1 MRTFIAIE
9 LEEETKAQLAE
20 VQAEAEKLCRRG
32 NYTPQENFH
41 LTLHFLGEVQEED
54 LDYLHE
60 AIYET
65 ARRNRPFTMTIDKIG
80 FFPRGN
86 KGILWAGIERSNH
99 LQRLFS
105 TLEKSLEQQGFAR
118 ERKGLSPHITLG
130 REVEPQ
136 RNFTDVQRGVRVE
149 SMRVSV
155 RSISLMES
163 VRRGARL
170 MYVPYKT
177 LYNRF
182 VRWSRMG
189 VFNKIFAEL
198 AKTTSTDGRL
208 MIDATHLKA
217 HRTAASLL
225 KKGLFPAA
233 SGVQKEV

>member
-1 MRTFIAIE
+1 MRKGGGYACCTFIAIE

-32 NYTPQENFH
+32 NYTPKENFH

-54 LDYLHE
+54 LDYLQE

-130 REVEPQ
+130 ERWSHSGILL
-136 RNFTDVQRGVRVE
+136 TCRGVF
-149 SMRVSV
+149 
-155 RSISLMES
+155 
-163 VRRGARL
+163 G
-170 MYVPYKT
+170 
-177 LYNRF
+177 
-182 VRWSRMG
+182 WSRC
-189 VFNKIFAEL
+189 VFL
-198 AKTTSTDGRL
+198 
-208 MIDATHLKA
+208 
-217 HRTAASLL
+217 
-225 KKGLFPAA
+225 
-233 SGVQKEV
+233 

>member
-32 NYTPQENFH
+32 NYTPKENFH

-99 LQRLFS
+99 LQDCSARWKNLWS
-105 TLEKSLEQQGFAR
+105 SRALRGR
-118 ERKGLSPHITLG
+118 ERDSARISPLAERWSHSGILLTC
-130 REVEPQ
+130 
-136 RNFTDVQRGVRVE
+136 RGVF
-149 SMRVSV
+149 
-155 RSISLMES
+155 
-163 VRRGARL
+163 G
-170 MYVPYKT
+170 
-177 LYNRF
+177 
-182 VRWSRMG
+182 WSRC
-189 VFNKIFAEL
+189 VFL
-198 AKTTSTDGRL
+198 
-208 MIDATHLKA
+208 
-217 HRTAASLL
+217 
-225 KKGLFPAA
+225 
-233 SGVQKEV
+233 

>member
-32 NYTPQENFH
+32 NYTPKENFH

-105 TLEKSLEQQGFAR
+105 TLEKSLEQQR
-118 ERKGLSPHITLG
+118 ERDSARISPLAERWSHSGILLTC
-130 REVEPQ
+130 
-136 RNFTDVQRGVRVE
+136 RGVF
-149 SMRVSV
+149 
-155 RSISLMES
+155 
-163 VRRGARL
+163 G
-170 MYVPYKT
+170 
-177 LYNRF
+177 
-182 VRWSRMG
+182 WSRC
-189 VFNKIFAEL
+189 VFL
-198 AKTTSTDGRL
+198 
-208 MIDATHLKA
+208 
-217 HRTAASLL
+217 
-225 KKGLFPAA
+225 
-233 SGVQKEV
+233 

>member
-1 MRTFIAIE
+1 MQSCEIRLCRAFLEKRRWIRLRTFIAIE

-32 NYTPQENFH
+32 NYTPKENFH

-118 ERKGLSPHITLG
+118 ERKGLISPLAERWSHSGILLTC
-130 REVEPQ
+130 
-136 RNFTDVQRGVRVE
+136 
-149 SMRVSV
+149 
-155 RSISLMES
+155 
-163 VRRGARL
+163 RGA
-170 MYVPYKT
+170 
-177 LYNRF
+177 F
-182 VRWSRMG
+182 GWSRCA
-189 VFNKIFAEL
+189 FL
-198 AKTTSTDGRL
+198 
-208 MIDATHLKA
+208 
-217 HRTAASLL
+217 
-225 KKGLFPAA
+225 
-233 SGVQKEV
+233 

>member
-32 NYTPQENFH
+32 NYTPKDNFH

-99 LQRLFS
+99 LQ
-105 TLEKSLEQQGFAR
+105 QQGFAR
-118 ERKGLSPHITLG
+118 GRKGLSPHITLG

-149 SMRVSV
+149 PMRVSV

-170 MYVPYKT
+170 MYVP
-177 LYNRF
+177 
-182 VRWSRMG
+182 
-189 VFNKIFAEL
+189 VFRQNLIGK
-198 AKTTSTDGRL
+198 
-208 MIDATHLKA
+208 
-217 HRTAASLL
+217 
-225 KKGLFPAA
+225 
-233 SGVQKEV
+233 